1 MSRLLKLVVFIS
13 VLIKFGYAQ
22 EFSEVAVDGNINDVV
37 SKFVQKGFQAK
48 PDNSSSKPVVSLT
61 GYISTIK
68 VELFISYNPSTK
80 EVWRFS
86 VYLPQAQNWKQ
97 LKAQYLEY
105 RSTLLEK
112 NGQPLTTQ
120 AIFTPPFMEG
130 EGNEM
135 EAVAAEKVKFQTT
148 WMNKHSIAITK
159 YKQVMI
165 DYINTENY
173 KSYKEFLGN
182 QNKENF

>member
-1 MSRLLKLVVFIS
+1 MRRLFKLIVFIS

-22 EFSEVAVDGNINDVV
+22 EFSGVALDGNIDEVV

-48 PDNSSSKPVVSLT
+48 PENPSSKPVISLI
-61 GYISTIK
+61 GYISTTK

-86 VYLPQAQNWKQ
+86 VYLPQAQTWNQ

-120 AIFTPPFMEG
+120 AIFSTPFTEG
-130 EGNEM
+130 DGNEM
-135 EAVAAEKVKFQTT
+135 NALVAEKVKFQTT
-148 WMNKHSIAITK
+148 WMNKHSISITK

-165 DYINTENY
+165 DYINAENY
-173 KSYKEFLGN
+173 KSYKEFIGN